1 MEEYMK
7 KLSGQLK
14 RPPAK
19 SAALAC
25 ALALIVGWS
34 TPSEAARWTKLS
46 NLAPSAAGTML
57 LLTDG
62 TVMVQGDPLDTWM
75 RLSPA
80 ANGNYATGTWSALAP
95 MSQQRLYFASH
106 VLQSGKVWVLGGEY
120 SGTPLQATWTNTG
133 EVFDP
138 VANSWSPVAS
148 HPETN
153 FGDDPSMLMA
163 HGKILAGSLFSN
175 NSYLYDIASN
185 SWSFAAAKVYPDAS
199 DEESWVKL
207 PDTTVLTYDIFESV
221 NRGGQFAEFY
231 DQASN
236 KWTSASPSDRTARG
250 VIPPLSSAALG
261 YELGPLMLVRGHGID
276 GRVLAIGATGHTG
289 LYSPSRKLWSPG
301 PDIVGTV
308 GGNSALFGAADAPAA
323 VMPSGHVLLAA
334 DASPTLGLFAPPT
347 QLFDFNPVSNTIS
360 PVSPA
365 IPGSNLAANPSYVT
379 RMLMLPTGEV
389 LLEDGSQQLWIYTP
403 DGAPEPSWLPIF
415 AQAQYNGAGVFTAR
429 GVRMNG
435 NSAGSGY
442 GDDAESDEN
451 YPIVRF
457 SNAAGN
463 VFYARTTNWSNTGV
477 GRAVAN
483 ETVDFTLKPGMAPGN
498 YSMVVI
504 GAGIASKPRCVTL
517 TADQVSGAGGASS
530 RPINCHGPQ

>member
-1 MEEYMK
+1 MK
-7 KLSGQLK
+7 RQSGQEK
-14 RPPAK
+14 RA
-19 SAALAC
+19 SATSALWAC
-25 ALALIVGWS
+25 ALALTVAWS
-34 TPSEAARWTKLS
+34 APAQAAKWTALT
-46 NLAPSAAGTML
+46 NPAPSAAGTMM

-62 TVMVQGDPLDTWM
+62 TVMVHGSPADTWM

-80 ANGNYATGTWSALAP
+80 ANGSYADGSWSTLAP
-95 MSQQRLYFASH
+95 MSTPRLYFASH
-106 VLQSGKVWVLGGEY
+106 VLQSGKVWLLGGEY
-120 SGTPLQATWTNTG
+120 SGPGLPANWTNTG

-138 VANSWSPVAS
+138 VANSWSPIAS
-148 HPETN
+148 HPEPM

-175 NSYLYDIASN
+175 NTYLYDVASD
-185 SWSFAAAKVYPDAS
+185 SWSFAAAKVYPDRS

-207 PDTTVLTYDIFESV
+207 PDSTVLTYDLWESV
-221 NRGGQFAEFY
+221 DRSGQFAEFY

-236 KWTSASPSDRTARG
+236 KWTGVSPSDRTARG

-261 YELGPLMLVRGHGID
+261 YELGPLLLVRGHGID
-276 GRVLAIGATGHTG
+276 GRVFAVGATGHTA
-289 LYSPSRKLWSPG
+289 LYSPSRKLWAAG

-308 GGNSALFGAADAPAA
+308 GGVNALFGAADAPAA

-334 DASPTLGLFAPPT
+334 DASPALGTFHPPT
-347 QLFDFNPVSNTIS
+347 RLFDFDPVANKIS

-365 IPGSNLAANPSYVT
+365 IPDPNLAVNSAYIT
-379 RMLMLPTGEV
+379 RMLTLPTGEV
-389 LLEDGSQQLWIYTP
+389 LLVDGSQQLWIYTP
-403 DGAPEPSWLPIF
+403 DGKPEPSWLPIF
-415 AQAQYNGAGVFTAR
+415 AHAEYDGAGVFTVR
-429 GVRMNG
+429 GVRLNG
-435 NSAGSGY
+435 TSAGSSY

-451 YPIVRF
+451 YPIVRL
-457 SNAAGN
+457 SDAAGN

-483 ETVDFTLKPGMAPGN
+483 ETVDFTLQPGMTPGN

-504 GAGIASKPRCVTL
+504 GAGIASRPRCVTL
-517 TADQVSGAGGASS
+517 TADQISGGATGAG